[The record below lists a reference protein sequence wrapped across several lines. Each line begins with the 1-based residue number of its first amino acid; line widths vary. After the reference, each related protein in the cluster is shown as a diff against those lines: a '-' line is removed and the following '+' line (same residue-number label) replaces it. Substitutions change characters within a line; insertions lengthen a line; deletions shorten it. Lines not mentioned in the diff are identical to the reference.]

1 MSTWNVSCLSGNIN
15 DDVKLQGTSM
25 DAQGKVSKP
34 GTSPKS
40 VENMLTLAVPLDQ
53 FVYLFTLK

>member
-1 MSTWNVSCLSGNIN
+1 
-15 DDVKLQGTSM
+15 M
-25 DAQGKVSKP
+25 DAQSKVCKP

-53 FVYLFTLK
+53 FVYLFILWNKYLELSNIAKG